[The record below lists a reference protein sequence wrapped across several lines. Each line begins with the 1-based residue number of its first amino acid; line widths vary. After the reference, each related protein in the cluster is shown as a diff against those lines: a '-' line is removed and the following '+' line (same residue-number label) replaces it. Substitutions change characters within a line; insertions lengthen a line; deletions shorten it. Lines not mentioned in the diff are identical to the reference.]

1 MTRISHSS
9 RNLRNPFAW
18 DDASEAMLQKEHAG
32 QVHRSR
38 GKGSLFP
45 GRIKASIISK
55 SQAQW
60 PQEPWKGPQ
69 RCGSAAGGTLSTP
82 PNQWVAWG
90 SETSN
95 CPNSWGFW
103 ELESQ
108 QGDCC
113 TRAQSCAFLVWS
125 WGLTAGMLTGTSLR
139 RKKGTLNQGLSGTSV
154 SLPEGSSVLRELSSF
169 QNLRASCV
177 QTCFSWMSLGIPD
190 HMVSVV

>member
-1 MTRISHSS
+1 MMPVKRCCERSTQVRCIGAEEKVLCFQVGLKYRSFPRAKPSDC
-9 RNLRNPFAW
+9 RN
-18 DDASEAMLQKEHAG
+18 SEKGHRGAGLQ
-32 QVHRSR
+32 
-38 GKGSLFP
+38 L
-45 GRIKASIISK
+45 
-55 SQAQW
+55 
-60 PQEPWKGPQ
+60 
-69 RCGSAAGGTLSTP
+69 GGLCP
-82 PNQWVAWG
+82 PPPYQWVAWG

-125 WGLTAGMLTGTSLR
+125 WGLTAGMLTGTSLQ
-139 RKKGTLNQGLSGTSV
+139 RKRGTLNQGLSGTSV